1 MDVDVIIPV
10 FNGARFVEHAVASVQ
25 AQTVDVVRQIICVD
39 DGSSDESRDV
49 LERLASTDP
58 RLTVLAQETNLGVA
72 AARNRGVRHGDAAL
86 IAFLDHDD
94 EWLPDKLAAQ
104 LEALEQGPDLGY
116 VVGQQQMVLDPGAV
130 RPAWCLPEWLQT
142 PQKGFLPSTLVVR
155 RGCFEHVGPLEER
168 FRAGGDDS
176 DWFARARRLGVP
188 FRHLDRVVMRRRI
201 HGENLSNDRSG
212 SRELL
217 DLVRQHAANRK
228 AQK

>member
-1 MDVDVIIPV
+1 
-10 FNGARFVEHAVASVQ
+10 
-25 AQTVDVVRQIICVD
+25 
-39 DGSSDESRDV
+39 
-49 LERLASTDP
+49 
-58 RLTVLAQETNLGVA
+58 
-72 AARNRGVRHGDAAL
+72 
-86 IAFLDHDD
+86 
-94 EWLPDKLAAQ
+94 
-104 LEALEQGPDLGY
+104 
-116 VVGQQQMVLDPGAV
+116 MVLDPGAV